1 MVSTVYVHKE
11 DMVLITFPK
20 QITLPKDEADLACS
34 STYADLFQS
43 VKCSYDPKT
52 AANTVRINFEF
63 IPRINFIS
71 PLDRFAFTLKNIVNP
86 PTLKS
91 TDSLQVYIVEN
102 NYVKLNIM
110 TDGIIVTTNNPA

>member
-1 MVSTVYVHKE
+1 
-11 DMVLITFPK
+11 
-20 QITLPKDEADLACS
+20 
-34 STYADLFQS
+34 
-43 VKCSYDPKT
+43 
-52 AANTVRINFEF
+52 
-63 IPRINFIS
+63 
-71 PLDRFAFTLKNIVNP
+71 VNP